1 MPENKRKQS
10 EFEFVLSKICK
21 PAPDENNSNRRCL
34 DLRGKR
40 FSNLS
45 GPSRRFYPTKAEA
58 EEEFRK
64 IWLSL
69 RDFGRKASKVA
80 TSEDDLNDYVAA
92 KEMLRKA
99 GMEGSL
105 ADFVR
110 ETLPKVQPGGEGFSL
125 SKLFDRWIEAQEQK
139 VKTQSKNEE
148 SVGDDRRLAALL
160 PFHGEEIVERIDF
173 RSVRETLN
181 TICSD
186 KSNATHDNLL
196 TKLRGMLN
204 YGVKEELIQVNWAD
218 KIDKRGSGV
227 GDVGVYLVE
236 EVRKIVEHARTKED
250 GKFLGVVA
258 LTLLCGIRFSAAR
271 KMTWKDLDL
280 EREDPKAKPRFGK
293 NERSRFW
300 VPLEPNAV
308 EWLKVCPTELLVPQY
323 SESHWR
329 HFPRK
334 LTEEAEVEFRKNAWR
349 HTFASY
355 AAKHLGM
362 DETRR
367 RMGHKRTSVT
377 LENHYEEYATR
388 KASEA
393 FFQLT
398 PKD

>member
-10 EFEFVLSKICK
+10 EFEFVLSKVCK
-21 PAPDENNSNRRCL
+21 PAPDENNPNRRCL

-80 TSEDDLNDYVAA
+80 TSEDDLNDFVAA
-92 KEMLRKA
+92 KELLRKA

-105 ADFVR
+105 TDFVR

-196 TKLRGMLN
+196 TKLRGML
-204 YGVKEELIQVNWAD
+204 
-218 KIDKRGSGV
+218 
-227 GDVGVYLVE
+227 
-236 EVRKIVEHARTKED
+236 
-250 GKFLGVVA
+250 
-258 LTLLCGIRFSAAR
+258 
-271 KMTWKDLDL
+271 
-280 EREDPKAKPRFGK
+280 
-293 NERSRFW
+293 
-300 VPLEPNAV
+300 
-308 EWLKVCPTELLVPQY
+308 
-323 SESHWR
+323 
-329 HFPRK
+329 
-334 LTEEAEVEFRKNAWR
+334 
-349 HTFASY
+349 
-355 AAKHLGM
+355 
-362 DETRR
+362 
-367 RMGHKRTSVT
+367 
-377 LENHYEEYATR
+377 
-388 KASEA
+388 
-393 FFQLT
+393 
-398 PKD
+398 

>member
-1 MPENKRKQS
+1 MAENKRKQS
-10 EFEFVLSKICK
+10 EFEFVLSKVCK
-21 PAPDENNSNRRCL
+21 PAPDESNSKRRCL

-45 GPSRRFYPTKAEA
+45 GPSRRFFPTNAEA
-58 EEEFRK
+58 EKEFRK

-69 RDFGRKASKVA
+69 RDLGRKASKVA
-80 TSEDDLNDYVAA
+80 TNEDDLNDYVAA
-92 KEMLRKA
+92 RELLEKA

-105 ADFVR
+105 TDFVR
-110 ETLPKVQPGGEGFSL
+110 ETLPKVKPGGAGFSL
-125 SKLFDRWIEAQEQK
+125 SKLFDLWIEAQEEK
-139 VKTQSKNEE
+139 VRIERKNEE
-148 SVGDDRRLAALL
+148 SVGDDRRLATLL
-160 PFHGEEIVERIDF
+160 PFHGEEIVEQIDF

-181 TICSD
+181 TICSG

-204 YGVKEELIQVNWAD
+204 YAVKEELVQVNWAD

-227 GDVGVYLVE
+227 GDVGVYRVE
-236 EVRKIVEHARTKED
+236 EVRRIIEHARTKEEA
-250 GKFLGVVA
+250 KFLGVVV

-308 EWLKVCPTELLVPQY
+308 EWLQVCPPARLVPKY
-323 SESHWR
+323 SESYWR

-334 LTEEAEVEFRKNAWR
+334 LTETGGVEFRSNAWR

-377 LENHYEEYATR
+377 LENHYEEYATK

-393 FFQLT
+393 FFKLA
-398 PKD
+398 PK